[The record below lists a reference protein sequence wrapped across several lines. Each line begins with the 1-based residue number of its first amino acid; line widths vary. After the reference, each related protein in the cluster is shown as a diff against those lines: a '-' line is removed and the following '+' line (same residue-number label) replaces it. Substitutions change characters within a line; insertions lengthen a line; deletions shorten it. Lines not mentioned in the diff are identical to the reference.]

1 MEIFG
6 SAVAVILLWK
16 RYTDQQRGSHE
27 KSLVY
32 LSDKCDPGLRG
43 TALRLLKET
52 DYKPP
57 LYLPFEIHGQLQTCM
72 QYSVRNISR
81 VCMQLFRM
89 RDLVV
94 FDRELLT
101 LSDGGTIALDW
112 GSHFH
117 ADQCAPLTAS
127 SPVVILFH
135 GLVGDSQSEYIFHMS
150 GQLLKRGYRVVA
162 VVARGCG
169 GLSLTTGRV
178 FAGRRT
184 SDVAS
189 AIHTVADRYPSAKL
203 FGVGFSQ
210 RRNDTPFTAAHLQNC
225 VVGGAL
231 SQAAQ
236 RDLILASIAIKFTQS
251 NSVGY
256 ARNGQMIGVGAGQQ
270 SRVDCV
276 KLAGRKVAVWYLRQ
290 HPKVQALPFKKT
302 VKRQDRVNARVRY
315 IEGDFTSAEMPI
327 WLNYFESAPEPLS
340 EAEKAAFLSTLDG
353 VSISSDAFFPFRD
366 SIDHA
371 SKYGVQFIAQPGGS
385 VADQEVKDACVEYGM
400 QMAFTNLRLF
410 LH

>member
-203 FGVGFSQ
+203 FGVGFSLG
-210 RRNDTPFTAAHLQNC
+210 ASLVLQ
-225 VVGGAL
+225 
-231 SQAAQ
+231 
-236 RDLILASIAIKFTQS
+236 
-251 NSVGY
+251 Y
-256 ARNGQMIGVGAGQQ
+256 
-270 SRVDCV
+270 
-276 KLAGRKVAVWYLRQ
+276 
-290 HPKVQALPFKKT
+290 
-302 VKRQDRVNARVRY
+302 
-315 IEGDFTSAEMPI
+315 
-327 WLNYFESAPEPLS
+327 LS
-340 EAEKAAFLSTLDG
+340 EEHRPHENG
-353 VSISSDAFFPFRD
+353 SSFA
-366 SIDHA
+366 
-371 SKYGVQFIAQPGGS
+371 
-385 VADQEVKDACVEYGM
+385 GM
-400 QMAFTNLRLF
+400 
-410 LH
+410 